1 MKPGPVRM
9 TGELTTWNDERGF
22 GFVAPA
28 VGGPDVFVHI
38 SAFGDDAPRP
48 VEGDDVGYVL
58 EFSPEGKP
66 RASHAELVS
75 RRGSGGGSGGGGG
88 SAPKPRRR
96 VLTPSH
102 HTGKLSYIAVAGF
115 AAIFAL
121 VWLFVIPLPFWVVVL
136 YGGMSLVT
144 FVAYALDKRAA
155 ATDGWRVAE
164 GSLLALGLAGGWPG
178 AIVAQQLFRHKTVKV
193 SFQVVFWV
201 TVVVNVVAFVVFAW
215 VSSLDLV
222 L

>member
-22 GFVAPA
+22 GFVAPS
-28 VGGPDVFVHI
+28 VGGADVFVHI
-38 SAFGDDAPRP
+38 SAFGDSALRP
-48 VEGDDVGYVL
+48 VAGDDVGYEL

-66 RASHAELVS
+66 RASRAELVS
-75 RRGSGGGSGGGGG
+75 R
-88 SAPKPRRR
+88 SAADDERPRSWQRPAA
-96 VLTPSH
+96 LTPSNR
-102 HTGKLSYIAVAGF
+102 TGRLSYIAVLGF
-115 AAIFAL
+115 AAIFIL
-121 VWLFVIPLPFWVVVL
+121 VWMFIFPLPLWVPAL
-136 YGGMSLVT
+136 YVGMSIIT

-155 ATDGWRVAE
+155 ATSSWRVAE

-201 TVVVNVVAFVVFAW
+201 TVAVNVLAFVVFAW

>member
-38 SAFGDDAPRP
+38 SAFDGDTPRP

-66 RASHAELVS
+66 RASRAELVS
-75 RRGSGGGSGGGGG
+75 RAGTPAGSP
-88 SAPKPRRR
+88 AAAKPRRR

-102 HTGKLSYIAVAGF
+102 HTGNLSYIAVAGF

-121 VWLFVIPLPFWVVVL
+121 VWLFIIPLPLWVVVL
-136 YGGMSLVT
+136 YAGMSLVT

-155 ATDGWRVAE
+155 AASGWRVAE

-215 VSSLDLV
+215 VSSEFAL
-222 L
+222 

>member
-22 GFVAPA
+22 GFVAPS

-38 SAFGDDAPRP
+38 SAFSDDAPRP

-58 EFSPEGKP
+58 EFSPDGKP
-66 RASHAELVS
+66 RASRAELVS
-75 RRGSGGGSGGGGG
+75 RAGA
-88 SAPKPRRR
+88 SAAVSSPARQRKR

-102 HTGKLSYIAVAGF
+102 HTGRLSYIAVAGF

-136 YGGMSLVT
+136 YGGMSIVT

-155 ATDGWRVAE
+155 ASSGWRVAE

-178 AIVAQQLFRHKTVKV
+178 AIVAQQVFRHKTVKV

-215 VSSLDLV
+215 VSSLEFGL
-222 L
+222 